1 MEIKEN
7 RTFLKEWKIF
17 FVINLLNGFFWNCT
31 CNWTQMNSVFLR
43 LKAISA
49 LSLSLKLLYTPLRIY
64 FLNLLRKFCANVKN
78 LLSLATLSTLK
89 IPCLEPDR
97 KEAKQIYQDNLNS
110 YTLNLLGR
118 PLEKLHVSL
127 LSEILKIE

>member
-1 MEIKEN
+1 M
-7 RTFLKEWKIF
+7 
-17 FVINLLNGFFWNCT
+17 
-31 CNWTQMNSVFLR
+31 
-43 LKAISA
+43 
-49 LSLSLKLLYTPLRIY
+49 
-64 FLNLLRKFCANVKN
+64 NLLRKLCANVKKK

-89 IPCLEPDR
+89 IPCLESDR

-127 LSEILKIE
+127 LSESLNVE

>member
-1 MEIKEN
+1 MSLISLMDSFE
-7 RTFLKEWKIF
+7 TAP
-17 FVINLLNGFFWNCT
+17 VIEH
-31 CNWTQMNSVFLR
+31 MINSVFLR
-43 LKAISA
+43 LKAMSACMIALA
-49 LSLSLKLLYTPLRIY
+49 LSLSLSANYISLYIPLRIN
-64 FLNLLRKFCANVKN
+64 FMNLLRKLCANVKKK

-89 IPCLEPDR
+89 IPCLESDR

-127 LSEILKIE
+127 LSESLNVE